1 MRGVLYCDVNYN
13 SYICIELEITAVIIT
28 AVIFR
33 IENFKKERSM
43 KFYNREKELQRLNS
57 TREVAFNNH
66 SQMTVLTGRRR
77 IGKTSL
83 ILKSCEDTPTVYLF
97 VNRSNETML
106 CNQFAKIASKE
117 LNTFIASDI
126 STFANLFE
134 TLMVIGQNISYN
146 LIIDEFQEFFY
157 INETVYSQMQDIWD
171 RYKDN
176 THVNLIASGSV
187 YTLMHRIFM
196 DYKEPLY
203 GRCDSMMK
211 LRPFETSVLK
221 QILSDHKP
229 NYTNEDLL
237 ALYTFTGGVPKY
249 IENFIDHGCMSVDEM
264 INNMMLPDSMFQ
276 NEGKA
281 LLIQEFGKKYGNY
294 FAILSAIANGD
305 NTIPK
310 LNDATGETTVT
321 GHLKRLEED
330 YELIAKKRP
339 IFAKDGTQTVRFE
352 ISDLFLRFWFR
363 YFTKY
368 NDLIETGNLELMGKI
383 IKDDYPTY
391 SGLVLEKYFR
401 QKMVESMEFRN
412 IGSWW
417 QTKKGKDPCEI
428 DIVGIY
434 ANDKHA
440 LVAEVKR
447 QYKNFKPTE
456 FSEKVE
462 TIRTK
467 VLSKYE
473 IESRCFSMDDM

>member
-1 MRGVLYCDVNYN
+1 
-13 SYICIELEITAVIIT
+13 
-28 AVIFR
+28 
-33 IENFKKERSM
+33 M
-43 KFYNREKELQRLNS
+43 KFYNREKELQRLNK

-83 ILKSCEDTPTVYLF
+83 ILKSCENTPTVYLF
-97 VNRSNETML
+97 VSRGNETML
-106 CNQFAKIASKE
+106 CNQFAQVASRE
-117 LNTFIASDI
+117 LNTFISPDI
-126 STFANLFE
+126 SSFSNLFE
-134 TLMVIGQNISYN
+134 TLMGIGRNMSYN

-157 INETVYSQMQDIWD
+157 INETIYSQMQDIWD
-171 RYKDN
+171 RYKDT

-203 GRCDSMMK
+203 GRCDSVMK
-211 LRPFETSVLK
+211 LRPFETTILK
-221 QILSDHKP
+221 EILSDHKP

-249 IENFIDHGCMSVDEM
+249 IENFIDNGCMSVDEM
-264 INNMMLPDSMFQ
+264 IDFMMLPDSMFQ
-276 NEGKA
+276 NEGKT

-310 LNDATGETTVT
+310 LNDTTGETTVT

-330 YELIAKKRP
+330 YELITKKRP

-368 NDLIETGNLELMGKI
+368 NDLIETGNLELLGKI

-391 SGLVLEKYFR
+391 SGLTLEMYFR
-401 QKMVESMEFRN
+401 QKMAESKEFRN
-412 IGSWW
+412 IGSW
-417 QTKKGKDPCEI
+417 
-428 DIVGIY
+428 
-434 ANDKHA
+434 
-440 LVAEVKR
+440 
-447 QYKNFKPTE
+447 
-456 FSEKVE
+456 
-462 TIRTK
+462 
-467 VLSKYE
+467 
-473 IESRCFSMDDM
+473 

>member
-1 MRGVLYCDVNYN
+1 
-13 SYICIELEITAVIIT
+13 
-28 AVIFR
+28 
-33 IENFKKERSM
+33 M
-43 KFYNREKELQRLNS
+43 KFYNREKELERINR

-83 ILKSCEDTPTVYLF
+83 ILKSCENTPKVYLF
-97 VNRSNETML
+97 VSRGNETML
-106 CNQFAKIASKE
+106 CNQFAQIASRE
-117 LNTFIASDI
+117 LNTFISPKI
-126 STFANLFE
+126 SSFADLFE
-134 TLMVIGQNISYN
+134 TLMGIGRNISYN

-157 INETVYSQMQDIWD
+157 INESIYSQMQNIWD
-171 RYKDN
+171 TYKDT

-203 GRCDSMMK
+203 GRCDSVMK
-211 LRPFETSVLK
+211 LRPFEISVLK
-221 QILSDHKP
+221 EILSDHKP

-249 IENFIDHGCMSVDEM
+249 IENFIDNGCTSVDEM
-264 INNMMLPDSMFQ
+264 IDFMMLPDSLFQ

-294 FAILSAIANGD
+294 FAVLSAIANGN

-310 LNDATGETTVT
+310 LSDVTGETSIT

-330 YELIAKKRP
+330 YELISRKRP
-339 IFAKDGTQTVRFE
+339 IFAKEGTQTVRFE

-368 NDLIETGNLELMGKI
+368 NDLIETGNFELLSKI

-391 SGLVLEKYFR
+391 SGLTLEMYFR
-401 QKMVESMEFRN
+401 QKMIESKEFRN

-417 QTKKGKDPCEI
+417 QTKKEKNPCEI
-428 DIVGIY
+428 DIIGIF
-434 ANDKHA
+434 ADDKRA

-447 QYKNFKPTE
+447 QRKNFKPVE
-456 FSEKVE
+456 FKDKVE
-462 TIRTK
+462 IVRAK
-467 VLSKYE
+467 ILSKYQ
-473 IESRCFSMDDM
+473 IESCCFSMEDM

>member
-1 MRGVLYCDVNYN
+1 
-13 SYICIELEITAVIIT
+13 
-28 AVIFR
+28 
-33 IENFKKERSM
+33 M
-43 KFYNREKELQRLNS
+43 KFYNREKELERINR

-83 ILKSCEDTPTVYLF
+83 ILKSCENTPTVYLF
-97 VNRSNETML
+97 VSRGNETML
-106 CNQFAKIASKE
+106 CSQFAQIASRE
-117 LNTFIASDI
+117 LNTFISPKI
-126 STFANLFE
+126 SSFADLFE
-134 TLMVIGQNISYN
+134 TLMGIGRNISYN

-157 INETVYSQMQDIWD
+157 INESIYSQMQNIWD
-171 RYKDN
+171 TYKDT

-203 GRCDSMMK
+203 GRCDSVMK
-211 LRPFETSVLK
+211 LRPFEISVLK
-221 QILSDHKP
+221 EILSDHKP

-249 IENFIDHGCMSVDEM
+249 IENFIDNGCTSVDEM
-264 INNMMLPDSMFQ
+264 IDFMMLPDSLFQ

-294 FAILSAIANGD
+294 FAVLSAIANGD

-310 LNDATGETTVT
+310 LSDVTGETSIT

-330 YELIAKKRP
+330 YELISRKRP
-339 IFAKDGTQTVRFE
+339 IFAKEGTQTVRFE

-368 NDLIETGNLELMGKI
+368 NDLIETGNFELLSKI
-383 IKDDYPTY
+383 IKDDYPNT
-391 SGLVLEKYFR
+391 EMYFR
-401 QKMVESMEFRN
+401 QKMIESKEFRN

-417 QTKKGKDPCEI
+417 QTKKEKNPCEI
-428 DIVGIY
+428 DIIGIF
-434 ANDKHA
+434 ADDKRA

-447 QYKNFKPTE
+447 QRKNFKPVE
-456 FSEKVE
+456 FKDKVE
-462 TIRTK
+462 TVRAKI
-467 VLSKYE
+467 LSKYE